1 MATPFADAVTLTP
14 VRIKK
19 IRPSLSPLKSPK
31 EVQPKT
37 RALSEVLEKKPSM
50 PANAEYDHSTAALNF
65 REFSFWSED
74 KVYKTTNLSNEHLD
88 ALANYLTEH
97 YGAVAIEI
105 SLPFLII
112 ECAPNLPPESERPF
126 SVAGA
131 ISIWAKPGD
140 FKLSFSL
147 IGERG
152 RGPRLAL
159 SEKLA
164 TDLQQMESPD
174 PETLLALARAHF
186 EDAIAISYLWDRV
199 LVELPTQSNKEFLDS
214 LDNLPDAFTN
224 AAVNLDFH
232 NGPLPFTERKRLVK
246 PDAADAADLEGPST
260 VADTSDYVKHCGA
273 FYPGSMIRAVDG
285 DGQDLGSVSAG
296 ILVEKGYMRR
306 LTVSYHCWEPLVTKN
321 PEKFG
326 SADIEF
332 CKILQGEPGTNV
344 GFVHER
350 IRNTDIALAKLLP
363 SVQFQNAFM
372 EIEAQVKR
380 LLPSSEISIG
390 DEFLIDSFVTGKQR
404 LRCLGSRFRLARK
417 ANARSQ
423 PTLKGPEDLLPPDD
437 NIYISLRQGIYAS
450 NKDNIPGHPKIR
462 AAVCGAA
469 LLRCS
474 QYSNRQRD
482 LDSVLKDGEVAGI
495 MHFADLQSK
504 GQLDTFLCYADSFDD
519 LAAEGWKVVQTK
531 EKRDLPSDEDEDAD
545 LDKSPEK
552 RSKQ

>member
-1 MATPFADAVTLTP
+1 MATPFVDAVTLTP

-37 RALSEVLEKKPSM
+37 RALSEVLEKKPLMS
-50 PANAEYDHSTAALNF
+50 ANAEYDHSTAALNF
-65 REFSFWSED
+65 QEFSFWGRD
-74 KVYKTTNLSNEHLD
+74 KVHKAINLSNEHRD
-88 ALANYLTEH
+88 ALFKYLAEH
-97 YGAVAIEI
+97 FGAVAIEI

-152 RGPRLAL
+152 RGPRLTL

-164 TDLQQMESPD
+164 TDLHQMESPD

-199 LVELPTQSNKEFLDS
+199 LVELPTQSNKQFLDC
-214 LDNLPDAFTN
+214 LGNLPDAFTN

-246 PDAADAADLEGPST
+246 PDAADLEGPST

-273 FYPGSMIRAVDG
+273 FYPGSMIRAVDS
-285 DGQDLGSVSAG
+285 DGRDIGSVSAG
-296 ILVEKGYMRR
+296 ILVEKGLMRK
-306 LTVSYHCWEPLVTKN
+306 LTVSYHCWEPLVTRN

-326 SADIEF
+326 TADTEF
-332 CKILQGEPGTNV
+332 CKILQGVPGTNV

-363 SVQFQNAFM
+363 SVQFHNAFM

-390 DEFLIDSFVTGKQR
+390 DEFLIDSFVTGKRR
-404 LRCLGSRFRLARK
+404 LRCLGSRFRLECK
-417 ANARSQ
+417 ANARRHPS
-423 PTLKGPEDLLPPDD
+423 LKGPEDLLPPDD

-450 NKDNIPGHPKIR
+450 NENNIPGNPKIR
-462 AAVCGAA
+462 AGVCGAA
-469 LLRCS
+469 LLRCF

-482 LDSVLKDGEVAGI
+482 TDSVLKDGEIAGI

-531 EKRDLPSDEDEDAD
+531 EKRDLTPDEGEDAD

-552 RSKQ
+552 RSKK